1 MRRSIS
7 VFMVVLIAAACGAS
21 KPKSGGPR
29 SAREIIDASSPAI
42 VRIEAGEAKVGTGF
56 ILDSSGLIATN
67 LHVIEGES
75 NVRVKLY
82 KDNTEYK
89 ATVVAAVDKSHDLAL
104 IRIQPKK
111 PLPTLRL
118 GNSDLIAAG
127 DRIYAIG
134 NPLGVF
140 DYSITDGLISQVR
153 PLSDNLTIL
162 QISAAISQ
170 GSSGGPLFN
179 QFGEVIGV
187 TTAIITQGQAI
198 NLAVPANYL
207 RPLMQH
213 QMQLSLEDFAKAT
226 KEAGDDVPDD
236 DVTIHRMIPDH
247 PITIWAGCQEKDME
261 DVLRSIGD
269 AIAIGAPLYNR
280 ATQEKSAEARNA
292 AYEACFRV
300 YEGTSLKYERD
311 APCKGIRT
319 AFGDGLIRARSLGT
333 YKEKAWA
340 LRDTFDGL
348 IGAFRKWCEN
358 DKACMKKFG
367 PPNAGVPD
375 LEPKKSEPKKPE
387 PKKPTKPDA
396 TKPEPN
402 KFDNK

>member
-1 MRRSIS
+1 
-7 VFMVVLIAAACGAS
+7 
-21 KPKSGGPR
+21 
-29 SAREIIDASSPAI
+29 
-42 VRIEAGEAKVGTGF
+42 
-56 ILDSSGLIATN
+56 
-67 LHVIEGES
+67 
-75 NVRVKLY
+75 VRVKLY

-179 QFGEVIGV
+179 QNGEVIGV

-207 RPLMQH
+207 RPLISNQIK
-213 QMQLSLEDFAKAT
+213 LSLEDFAKAT
-226 KEAGDDVPDD
+226 KDESGEESPDD
-236 DVTIHRMIPDH
+236 SVTIERKIPDH
-247 PITIWAGCQEKDME
+247 PISIWSGCGEKDME
-261 DVLRSIGD
+261 EILRSVGD
-269 AIAIGAPLYNR
+269 AIAIGAPIYNDAQR
-280 ATQEKSAEARNA
+280 AKSATARSA
-292 AYEACFRV
+292 GFEACFRV
-300 YEGTSLKYERD
+300 YEGTALKFEKD
-311 APCKGIRT
+311 APCKGVRA
-319 AFGDGLIRARSLGT
+319 AFGDGLLRAKSLGT

-348 IGAFRKWCEN
+348 FKSFEKWCRQ
-358 DKACMKKFG
+358 DKNCAKNIG
-367 PPNAGVPD
+367 GGGTGGLD
-375 LEPKKSEPKKPE
+375 LEPKSDKPKKSD
-387 PKKPTKPDA
+387 KK
-396 TKPEPN
+396 
-402 KFDNK
+402 

>member
-1 MRRSIS
+1 MMRRSFS
-7 VFMVVLIAAACGAS
+7 MLVAVAVALGCGGH
-21 KPKSGGPR
+21 KPKANGPR
-29 SAREIIDASSPAI
+29 SPREIIDASSPAI

-56 ILDSSGLIATN
+56 ILDSTGLIATN

-75 NVRVKLY
+75 KVRVRLY
-82 KDNTEYK
+82 KDSTDYP
-89 ATVVAAVDKSHDLAL
+89 ATVVAAVDKGHDLAL

-118 GNSDLIAAG
+118 GNSDIMAAG
-127 DRIYAIG
+127 DKIYAIG

-153 PLSDNLTIL
+153 PLSADLTIL

-179 QFGEVIGV
+179 QNGEVIGV

-213 QMQLSLEDFAKAT
+213 QLQLSLEDFAKAT
-226 KEAGDDVPDD
+226 KESGEEPDD
-236 DVTIHRMIPDH
+236 NVTIHRLVPDH
-247 PITIWAGCQEKDME
+247 PITIWNGCSEKDME

-280 ATQEKSAEARNA
+280 AAQEHNDSG
-292 AYEACFRV
+292 YEACFRV
-300 YEGTSLKYERD
+300 YEGTSLKYEKD
-311 APCKGIRT
+311 APCKGVRS
-319 AFGDGLIRARSLGT
+319 AFGDGLLRAQSLGT

-348 IGAFRKWCEN
+348 IAAFRKWCEN
-358 DKACMKKFG
+358 DKACMKKFS
-367 PPNAGVPD
+367 PPGTGGAD
-375 LEPKKSEPKKPE
+375 LDPKADKPKTDKPKKK
-387 PKKPTKPDA
+387 
-396 TKPEPN
+396 
-402 KFDNK
+402 